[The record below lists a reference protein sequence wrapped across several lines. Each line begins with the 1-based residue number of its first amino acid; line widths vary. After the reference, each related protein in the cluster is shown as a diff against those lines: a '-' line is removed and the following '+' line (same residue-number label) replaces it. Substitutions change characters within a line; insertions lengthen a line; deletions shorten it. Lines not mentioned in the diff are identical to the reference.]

1 MQSSRNAGIQ
11 GVGKA
16 LPERVLTNADLE
28 RMVDTSDEWIVTR
41 TGIRERRICGPED
54 TTSSLSL
61 AAARMALEHACCG
74 PEDLDLIICGTAT
87 GDYIWPATAC
97 IVQEGLGAKRA
108 GAFDLTAA
116 CSGFIY
122 ALEVASSMV
131 RTGAVERVLVVGA
144 DTLTKLVDWEDRS
157 TCVLFGDAAGAAVV
171 GPCAPGEG
179 VLASALKADGSGL
192 EYILLRA
199 GGTRHRI
206 TPELLEK
213 KWDRI
218 YMRGAE
224 VFKFAVRAMAD
235 ACLEAL
241 ERAGLSVD
249 DVDLFIPHQAN
260 LRIVRAAAQRMGLP
274 EERIFLNIEKYGN
287 TSAASVPVALR
298 EAIDEGRVQR
308 GDVLVF
314 VGFGAGLTW
323 GANVV
328 RWTA

>member
-1 MQSSRNAGIQ
+1 MQSSRNAGIE
-11 GVGKA
+11 GVGMA
-16 LPERVLTNADLE
+16 LPQGVLTNADLE
-28 RMVDTSDEWIVTR
+28 RMVDTSDEWIVAR

-61 AAARMALEHACCG
+61 AAARRALDNAGCSPDE
-74 PEDLDLIICGTAT
+74 LDLIICGTAT

-97 IVQEGLGAKRA
+97 IVQEGLGARKA

-116 CSGFIY
+116 CSGFVY
-122 ALEVASSMV
+122 AIEVASSMV
-131 RTGAVERVLVVGA
+131 RSGSVNRVLVLGA

-179 VLASALKADGSGL
+179 ILASALKADGGGL
-192 EYILLRA
+192 EHILLRA

-206 TPELLEK
+206 TPELIER

-218 YMRGAE
+218 YMRGTE
-224 VFKFAVRAMAD
+224 VYKFAVRAMAD
-235 ACLEAL
+235 ACIEAL
-241 ERAGLSVD
+241 LKAGLTVD

-260 LRIVRAAAQRMGLP
+260 LRIVRAAAERMRLP
-274 EERIFLNIEKYGN
+274 EERIYVNIEKYGN
-287 TSAASVPVALR
+287 TSAASVPVALT
-298 EAIDEGRVQR
+298 EALEEGRVRR
-308 GDVLVF
+308 GDILVF

-328 RWTA
+328 RWSA